1 MTGLRIT
8 ESASPTMAVRNLGV
22 DGALPWLRLRSAAL
36 PLLIGGVA
44 AITALSFLG
53 RWSWPLDLLSF
64 GRQHL
69 LVAAMLLA
77 ILAWAIRRKGWSMAA
92 MVVAAGNLIA
102 MAPSAG
108 SDITS
113 AVAAMPG
120 TPLRV
125 VALNV
130 LNENNHSNS
139 VVSFL
144 RSTNADV
151 ISLEEVNSW
160 WRRQLAALDDLYPY
174 RLPVDGAREN
184 TTVLLSRYP
193 IHEADL
199 LKPPR
204 PGFAGP
210 GEEPLRAVI
219 EVGGT
224 PVAIYA
230 VHPPTPRSP
239 EQWTTRNAQ
248 LEWLAATADERDGGS
263 PRVMLG
269 DFNTPPW
276 SFLFQDVIAKAGLRD
291 AGGLLRQATRQPM
304 LIPPHLAWLGATV
317 DHVLVSPDVGVA
329 GFAVGPYVHS
339 DHLPVIADLT
349 LPYRRTA
356 AVE

>member
-1 MTGLRIT
+1 MGRRRRQRPLGTLSHPKRRHD
-8 ESASPTMAVRNLGV
+8 SACC
-22 DGALPWLRLRSAAL
+22 LPHCRS
-36 PLLIGGVA
+36 LIGIVA
-44 AITALSFLG
+44 AITVLSFLG
-53 RWSWPLDLLSF
+53 RWSWLLDLLSF

-69 LVAAMLLA
+69 LLAALALA
-77 ILAWAIRRKGWSMAA
+77 IMAWAARRKGWSAAA
-92 MVVAAGNLIA
+92 MAVAACNLIA

-108 SDITS
+108 SGI
-113 AVAAMPG
+113 APAAAAMPG

-130 LNENNHSNS
+130 LNENTHSAS

-144 RSTNADV
+144 RSTKADV

-160 WRRQLAALDDLYPY
+160 WRRQLTALDDLYPY

-193 IHEADL
+193 IREAGL

-219 EVGGT
+219 EVGDT

-230 VHPPTPRSP
+230 VHPPTPRSLA
-239 EQWTTRNAQ
+239 QWTTRNAQ
-248 LEWLAATADERDGGS
+248 LEWLAATVDERDGGG
-263 PRVMLG
+263 PRIMLG

-276 SFLFQDVIAKAGLRD
+276 SFLFRDVVAKADLRD

-304 LIPPHLAWLGATV
+304 LLPPHLAWLGATV
-317 DHVLVSPDVGVA
+317 DHVLVSPDIGVS

-356 AVE
+356 TVEQGR